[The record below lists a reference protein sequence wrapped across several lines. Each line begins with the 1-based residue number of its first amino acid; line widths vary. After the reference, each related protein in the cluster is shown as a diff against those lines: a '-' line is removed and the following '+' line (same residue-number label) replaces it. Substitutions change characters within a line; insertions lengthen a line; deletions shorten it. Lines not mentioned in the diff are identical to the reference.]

1 MRTPTTRTT
10 ISLPT
15 DLLEAVD
22 HAVCEGQARSRNE
35 FVSDAV
41 RSALA
46 AAERAR
52 IDAEFAAM
60 ADDAMYQHEA
70 SEIAREFE
78 AASWE
83 AMQGAEARE

>member
-1 MRTPTTRTT
+1 MRSPTTRTT
-10 ISLPT
+10 VSLPT
-15 DLLEAVD
+15 DLLAAVD
-22 HAVCEGQARSRNE
+22 RAVREGRSRSRNE

-60 ADDAMYQHEA
+60 ADDAVYQQEA

-78 AASWE
+78 AASWD
-83 AMQGAEARE
+83 ALQAAEARE

>member
-1 MRTPTTRTT
+1 VRSPTTRTT
-10 ISLPT
+10 ISLPI

-22 HAVCEGQARSRNE
+22 RVVREGQSRSRNE

-60 ADDAMYQHEA
+60 AEDAAYQQEA
-70 SEIAREFE
+70 SEIAQEFDV
-78 AASWE
+78 ASWE
-83 AMQGAEARE
+83 AVQAAEARE

>member
-22 HAVCEGQARSRNE
+22 RAVREGQVRSRNE
-35 FVSDAV
+35 FVSDTL

-46 AAERAR
+46 NAERAR

-60 ADDAMYQHEA
+60 ADDAVYQQET
-70 SEIAREFE
+70 SEIAREFD

-83 AMQGAEARE
+83 ALQAAEARE

>member
-1 MRTPTTRTT
+1 MKSSTTRTT

-22 HAVCEGQARSRNE
+22 RAVREGQSRSRNE

-46 AAERAR
+46 GAVRAR

-60 ADDAMYQHEA
+60 ADDAAYQQEA
-70 SEIAREFE
+70 LEIARKFDV
-78 AASWE
+78 ASWE
-83 AMQGAEARE
+83 ALQGAEARE

>member
-1 MRTPTTRTT
+1 MRSPTRRTT
-10 ISLPT
+10 ISLPA

-22 HAVCEGQARSRNE
+22 RAVRAGRSRSRNE

-52 IDAEFAAM
+52 IDADFAAM
-60 ADDAMYQHEA
+60 ADDAAYQNEA
-70 SEIAREFE
+70 SEIAREFD

-83 AMQGAEARE
+83 ALHDAEARA